1 MPDTPQPEAP
11 EMPPLDPAALE
22 GAAGRSG
29 GAMTAPAGWKRG
41 RKGREGQPSDAPSR
55 SRPVV
60 ERGVPERRR
69 RRSKETERDLLP
81 APAWPRP
88 DHRLLLEAEG
98 ALGYVL
104 WQRARDV
111 RLWASFRDAA
121 PKGLF
126 RPLTPQR
133 QRLSAEAAREAPEI
147 VEALSTLDALVSAP
161 EKAAPGPVGAACA
174 QISAWGEER
183 SRFEIALTFA
193 EAAAAAEPYSARAAA
208 TAGQLCTHVQ
218 ADPAGEAMEARA
230 VTWLHRAAR
239 LARRGRDW
247 EWYIRAHIRLG
258 RLTYILG
265 NYSRARRLYNR
276 AGWMA
281 DWFGRRELAGK
292 AHHDLAAIE
301 SHVGPYAAAER
312 HARKALKLYPV
323 HHPRLPYLVHD
334 YGFALMRNCYHA
346 VALQLLEA
354 AWNHIPPDNRLVIN
368 GTLAR
373 VSGGLRD
380 RLRYEQAASRA
391 VLLAELSE
399 YGAAWAYIHLAEGAR
414 CFGEWDRAEAYAGV
428 GLAMAQRR
436 REMDAQRVAYDLLD
450 AITTRTPAPAARE
463 APQSATE
470 MAALCLERLRKL
482 REGPEGREEAVPASR
497 VVTTAWAP

>member
-1 MPDTPQPEAP
+1 M
-11 EMPPLDPAALE
+11 
-22 GAAGRSG
+22 
-29 GAMTAPAGWKRG
+29 
-41 RKGREGQPSDAPSR
+41 
-55 SRPVV
+55 V
-60 ERGVPERRR
+60 ERGSPERRR
-69 RRSKETERDLLP
+69 RRPKETERDLLP

-88 DHRLLLEAEG
+88 EHKLFFEADG

-111 RLWASFRDAA
+111 RLWASFWGAS
-121 PKGLF
+121 PTGLF
-126 RPLTPQR
+126 RPLSARQR
-133 QRLSAEAAREAPEI
+133 RLSAEATREAPEI
-147 VEALSTLDALVSAP
+147 AEPLSTLDALVSAP
-161 EKAAPGPVGAACA
+161 EKAIRGAVGAACA

-183 SRFEIALTFA
+183 GRFEVALAYA
-193 EAAAAAEPYSARAAA
+193 EAAAAAEPDSARAAA
-208 TAGQLCTHVQ
+208 TAGQLCTLVQ

-230 VTWLHRAAR
+230 ATWLHRAAR

-258 RLTYILG
+258 RLVYILG
-265 NYSRARRLYNR
+265 NYARARRLYNR

-281 DWFGRRELAGK
+281 DWFGRTELAGK

-312 HARKALKLYPV
+312 HVRKALRLYPV

-334 YGFALMRNCYHA
+334 YGFALMRHSYHA
-346 VALQLLEA
+346 AALQLLEA
-354 AWNHIPPDNRLVIN
+354 AWDHIPPDNRLVIN

-380 RLRYEQAASRA
+380 RGRYEQAASHA
-391 VLLAELSE
+391 ILLAELSE
-399 YGAAWAYIHLAEGAR
+399 YGAAWAYIHMAEGAR
-414 CFGEWDRAEAYAGV
+414 CFGEWDRAEAYAGK
-428 GLAMAQRR
+428 GLELAQRR
-436 REMDAQRVAYDLLD
+436 REMDAQRVAYEVLD
-450 AITTRTPAPAARE
+450 AITTRRPAPVAQE

-470 MAALCLERLRKL
+470 LVALCVERLRRL
-482 REGPEGREEAVPASR
+482 REGPDGRDAAVPASR